1 MDKKRVKELAGISD
15 TKLVSAF
22 PGCGKSY
29 FFKNNKELNTLD
41 SDSSGFD
48 KRNFPD
54 NYIKHIKENIGK
66 ADIIFISSHKEVRDA
81 LVDNGLKFT
90 LIYPNKSIK
99 KEFIQRYIDRGNEDS
114 FVKLLEENW
123 DNWLGELKDQDGCDH
138 ITLSS
143 GEFISDKLD
152 Y

>member
-1 MDKKRVKELAGISD
+1 MNKKRVKELAGISD

-54 NYIKHIKENIGK
+54 NYTVLFPSTIELFQDFDDHGVC
-66 ADIIFISSHKEVRDA
+66 SSCE
-81 LVDNGLKFT
+81 LL
-90 LIYPNKSIK
+90 
-99 KEFIQRYIDRGNEDS
+99 Q
-114 FVKLLEENW
+114 KL
-123 DNWLGELKDQDGCDH
+123 
-138 ITLSS
+138 S
-143 GEFISDKLD
+143 
-152 Y
+152 

>member
-1 MDKKRVKELAGISD
+1 MEKKRIKELAGISD

-29 FFKNNKELNTLD
+29 FYKNNKDLKVLD
-41 SDSSGFD
+41 SDSSTFD
-48 KRNFPD
+48 KRSFPE
-54 NYIKHIKENIGK
+54 NYIKHIKDNVGS

-81 LVDNGLKFT
+81 LVKNGLKFT
-90 LIYPNKSIK
+90 LIYPKKSIK
-99 KEFIQRYIDRGNEDS
+99 KEFIQRYIDRGNEES

-123 DNWLGELKDQDGCDH
+123 DTWLDELKDQEGCDH

-143 GEFISDKLD
+143 GEFITDKLD

>member
-1 MDKKRVKELAGISD
+1 MNKKRVKELAGISD

-66 ADIIFISSHKEVRDA
+66 ADIIFISSHKEVREA
-81 LVDNGLKFT
+81 LVENGLNFT
-90 LIYPNKSIK
+90 LIYPSKSIK

-123 DNWLGELKDQDGCDH
+123 DNWLSELKDQEGCDH
-138 ITLSS
+138 VTLSS